1 MSGDSAERACP
12 EYLRFLG
19 VSVATGT
26 FLARIMTHK
35 NMSCLLNGRPCKEE
49 WREREKESNE
59 INVKRYTDLQYLVHQ
74 KVVFVLALIR
84 C

>member
-19 VSVATGT
+19 VSVATGM

-49 WREREKESNE
+49 WRERERE
-59 INVKRYTDLQYLVHQ
+59 Q
-74 KVVFVLALIR
+74 
-84 C
+84 